1 MWGPAGRLRDLDFP
15 IWVKICCNWG
25 STSTPGELRIL
36 RRTNFMKKLQKM
48 ISLDCNSLEEVNIQS
63 GEVCRVQR
71 KVFYLGSILYCQ
83 LFCYSKDWGNCLSV
97 FAKVKE
103 RMEKKQPYCQ
113 AKPSVQKER
122 RGLEDPRWRS
132 AGGPCWPRWDRP
144 ATWWTSRRGLDHSGR
159 GGGES
164 GDEREEMW
172 KFLSL
177 GSW

>member
-25 STSTPGELRIL
+25 STSTPGELTIL
-36 RRTNFMKKLQKM
+36 RKTNFMKKLQTNNFTWLQQFGGGQHSKWRGLSCAEKGFLPWEYPLLSVVLLKQRLRTLLV
-48 ISLDCNSLEEVNIQS
+48 SLCNSERED
-63 GEVCRVQR
+63 GE
-71 KVFYLGSILYCQ
+71 
-83 LFCYSKDWGNCLSV
+83 
-97 FAKVKE
+97 
-103 RMEKKQPYCQ
+103 KQPYCQ
-113 AKPSVQKER
+113 AKPSLKKER

-144 ATWWTSRRGLDHSGR
+144 ATWWTSRRGRDHSGR
-159 GGGES
+159 GG